1 MTLDELNDLN
11 NAARKQEHEAEN
23 LKRSSALFAKLRTEG
38 RPLYVEMT
46 HGSGELRYREHDH
59 SFLQGIIN
67 EYGIEILRLAELRQ
81 ETKAREHQVKAAMIR
96 KQIEAAI
103 GKQGEAA

>member
-1 MTLDELNDLN
+1 MNLNELNDLN
-11 NAARKQEHEAEN
+11 ISAKAEEGKAAK
-23 LKRSSALFAKLRTEG
+23 LKESSALFAKLRTAG

-46 HGSGELRYREHDH
+46 QTSELRYREYDQ

-67 EYGIEILRLAELRQ
+67 EYGCEILRLAELRH
-81 ETKAREHQVKAAMIR
+81 ETKAREHQVKATLIR

-103 GKQGEAA
+103 GKQGETA

>member
-1 MTLDELNDLN
+1 MNLDELNGLN
-11 NAARKQEHEAEN
+11 NTARDEDALAER
-23 LKRSSALFAKLRTEG
+23 LKKSSAEFAKLRTEG

-46 HGSGELRYREHDH
+46 HSSGTLRYQEHNH

-67 EYGIEILRLAELRQ
+67 EYGSEILRLAELRK

>member
-11 NAARKQEHEAEN
+11 NAARAEEGTAAK
-23 LKRSSALFAKLRTEG
+23 LKESSALFAKLRTEG

-46 HGSGELRYREHDH
+46 QSGQLRYREYDN

-67 EYGIEILRLAELRQ
+67 EYGIEILRLAELRR